1 MRGLGDL
8 GKMRILGSKAG
19 LTAAEAV
26 EGETTVVWR
35 SDSPDEVKKAAET
48 FRNYVFEGWLAFSV
62 AEGKKTQIFTFEK
75 DLEQIVIAP
84 IMFGG

>member
-1 MRGLGDL
+1 M

-48 FRNYVFEGWLAFSV
+48 FQKYVFEGWLAFSV
-62 AEGKKTQIFTFEK
+62 TEGKKTQIFTFDK
-75 DLEQIVIAP
+75 DSEQIVIAP

>member
-1 MRGLGDL
+1 
-8 GKMRILGSKAG
+8 MRILGSKAG

-26 EGETTVVWR
+26 EGETTVMWR

-48 FRNYVFEGWLAFSV
+48 FRKYVFEGWLAFSV
-62 AEGKKTQIFTFEK
+62 TEGKKMQIFTFDK
-75 DLEQIVIAP
+75 DSEEIVIAP